1 MMKNIEASVGI
12 IHIGEKKED
21 VENEKNKVVTNFVC
35 FYLKEDPRFEMSAM
49 GLWCE
54 NSSGEKVGYVDIYF
68 FPSMARKRYGDRWR
82 SFQRGS
88 EEDEKAED
96 MWKIL
101 GERIEALE
109 NIYESIRRSKWIG
122 V

>member
-1 MMKNIEASVGI
+1 MMKNIGARVGI

-35 FYLKEDPRFEMSAM
+35 FYLKEAPRFEMSAM
-49 GLWCE
+49 GLWRE
-54 NSSGEKVGYVDIYF
+54 KFSGEKVGYVDIYF
-68 FPSMARKRYGDRWR
+68 FPSMARKRYDDRWR

>member
-1 MMKNIEASVGI
+1 MKNIEAGVGV
-12 IHIGEKKED
+12 IHIQEKKEE
-21 VENEKNKVVTNFVC
+21 VEEEKNKEVTNIVR
-35 FYLKEDPRFEMSAM
+35 FYLKDDPRFEISAM

-54 NSSGEKVGYVDIYF
+54 NSRGEKVGYVDIYF
-68 FPSMARKRYGDRWR
+68 FPSMARKRYDDRWR

-88 EEDEKAED
+88 EEAEKAED
-96 MWKIL
+96 MWKML

-109 NIYESIRRSKWIG
+109 NIYEIIRYSKWIG